1 MDNNIV
7 TKKPCTAKSRCDR
20 ARECDYCARRR
31 QQRIADKAEQLER
44 QCGQLSMTVLVPEQN
59 TEAAI
64 RALHAKF
71 MRNCLAPAGIWTVE
85 TGTQFKGLHLN
96 IISPKPMPARWKN
109 CETYSELL
117 RTTARDAA
125 AYIAKRSGMPMP
137 EQYRGNLDGAF
148 GIRKIG
154 EIMARPEMPVVVQAA
169 AIESVL
175 RGGEKMRHDQRPEEI
190 EYRTAAEEAEGWT
203 EGAPVNGRRVWWS
216 NADATRYTWK
226 HQRQELSKEQRA
238 EIMRRHLPNIYAA
251 VGKCKNLTVV

>member
-1 MDNNIV
+1 MDNIV
-7 TKKPCTAKSRCDR
+7 AKKPCTAKSRCDR

-137 EQYRGNLDGAF
+137 EQYRGKLDGHF
-148 GIRKIG
+148 GFNKIG
-154 EIMARPEMPVVVQAA
+154 EILARPEMPVVVQAK
-169 AIESVL
+169 AIEVALS
-175 RGGEKMRHDQRPEEI
+175 GGESMHYTQEVI
-190 EYRTAAEEAEGWT
+190 EYRTAEEEREGWT
-203 EGAPVNGRRVWWS
+203 EGEPVKGRRVWYS
-216 NADATRYTWK
+216 NTDPTKYTWK
-226 HQRQELSKEQRA
+226 HPRQELSKEERA